1 MLHDPW
7 RGLVQ
12 YQPVEPELLDSPDEL
27 LEIYRLAY
35 VAVGAEAVAVEHVP
49 LLSRRSQDDHG
60 QAPRTL
66 ICPQALEYLEPV
78 HPGQLEIEQYQ
89 LRHDG
94 GIPSRIGAAC
104 EQIIEGLDPIV
115 GHHDLVPEAGLLER
129 PQGEQL
135 IVGVVLDQEN
145 NLGAHLAPSTSL
157 KGLRVLVLF
166 STLEFRHCI
175 SLCSQASLGGQRLR
189 LHAAA
194 LLSSPRCTGNGTLR
208 PGSPCRLRNN
218 RESEVSAPE
227 WATRST

>member
-1 MLHDPW
+1 MLHW

-94 GIPSRIGAAC
+94 GIPSRIGAAR
-104 EQIIEGLDPIV
+104 EQVIEGLDPIV
-115 GHHDLVPEAGLLER
+115 GHNDLVVDAGFPER

-135 IVGVVLDQEN
+135 VVGIVLDQEDD
-145 NLGAHLAPSTSL
+145 LGAHLVLPSGLTRRGAPQTTPRGPS
-157 KGLRVLVLF
+157 
-166 STLEFRHCI
+166 I
-175 SLCSQASLGGQRLR
+175 
-189 LHAAA
+189 
-194 LLSSPRCTGNGTLR
+194 LS
-208 PGSPCRLRNN
+208 
-218 RESEVSAPE
+218 AM
-227 WATRST
+227 

>member
-1 MLHDPW
+1 MLHW

-66 ICPQALEYLEPV
+66 ICPQAPEYLEPV

-89 LRHDG
+89 LRHDR
-94 GIPSRIGAAC
+94 GIPPRIGTAC
-104 EQIIEGLDPIV
+104 EQVIEGLGPIV

-135 IVGVVLDQEN
+135 VVGVVLDQEDD
-145 NLGAHLAPSTSL
+145 LGTHLSPSPSL
-157 KGLRVLVLF
+157 NGPRVLVSRVLW
-166 STLEFRHCI
+166 CI
-175 SLCSQASLGGQRLR
+175 GTASRFV
-189 LHAAA
+189 
-194 LLSSPRCTGNGTLR
+194 LR
-208 PGSPCRLRNN
+208 P
-218 RESEVSAPE
+218 
-227 WATRST
+227 